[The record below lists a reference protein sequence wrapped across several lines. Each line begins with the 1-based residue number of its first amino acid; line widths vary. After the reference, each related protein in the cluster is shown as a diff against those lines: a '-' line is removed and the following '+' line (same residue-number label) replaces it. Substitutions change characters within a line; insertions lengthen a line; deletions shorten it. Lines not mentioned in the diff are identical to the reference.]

1 MSEQSTS
8 LLATSREP
16 GHSRQA
22 RRLRREGLVLGTVYG
37 GGKDP
42 VSFQIDARELRNT
55 LAHSSAV
62 LDLQIDGGS
71 AEPVVV
77 KENVRHPVSGET
89 MHVDLLRVDLN
100 VSIQAPV
107 TLELI
112 DVEESDVKTGGVLEN
127 TVQTL
132 TVEAK
137 PNDIP
142 DVIQHSIA
150 GLEMNGTVT
159 LGEIKAPAGVTIIGD
174 PELVIAAI
182 RVPRSMA
189 AFEAEVEAEF
199 ETETEVVGEGEEAA
213 AEGEGEEAAAEGDG
227 EEAAAEGK
235 AEDSSADGE

>member
-8 LLATSREP
+8 LLATGREP
-16 GHSRQA
+16 VGSRGA

-42 VSFQIDARELRNT
+42 VSFQIDARTLRNT

-62 LDLQIDGGS
+62 LDLQIDGGG

-77 KENVRHPVSGET
+77 KERVRHPVSGQT
-89 MHVDLLRVDLN
+89 MHLDLLRVDLDIA
-100 VSIQAPV
+100 IQTQVA
-107 TLELI
+107 LELI

-127 TVQTL
+127 PTHEL

-159 LGEIKAPAGVTIIGD
+159 LGEIKAPAGTTIIGD

-182 RVPRSMA
+182 RTPRAMLA
-189 AFEAEVEAEF
+189 AEDEVEL
-199 ETETEVVGEGEEAA
+199 ETAVVGEGEE
-213 AEGEGEEAAAEGDG
+213 GEGEAGESEAAAEGD
-227 EEAAAEGK
+227 AAE
-235 AEDSSADGE
+235 ASDGE

>member
-8 LLATSREP
+8 LLAASREP

-42 VSFQIDARELRNT
+42 VSFQVDARILRNT

-62 LDLQIDGGS
+62 LDLQIDS
-71 AEPVVV
+71 AAAEPVVV
-77 KENVRHPVSGET
+77 KERVRHPVSGET
-89 MHVDLLRVDLN
+89 MHLDLLRVDLDKP
-100 VSIQAPV
+100 IQALV
-107 TLELI
+107 LLELI
-112 DVEESDVKTGGVLEN
+112 NLEESDVKTGGILEN
-127 TVQTL
+127 TIREI

-150 GLEMNGTVT
+150 GLEINGTVT
-159 LGEIKAPAGVTIIGD
+159 LGDIKAPEGTTIIGD

-182 RVPRSMA
+182 RTSRGMLA
-189 AFEAEVEAEF
+189 ADAADELEL
-199 ETETEVVGEGEEAA
+199 ETEVVGEGGAGESEAEAAGDAEAA
-213 AEGEGEEAAAEGDG
+213 ADG
-227 EEAAAEGK
+227 E
-235 AEDSSADGE
+235 

>member
-8 LLATSREP
+8 LLAASREP

-42 VSFQIDARELRNT
+42 VSFQIDARILRNT

-62 LDLQIDGGS
+62 LDLQIDDAT

-77 KENVRHPVSGET
+77 KERVRHPVTGET

-107 TLELI
+107 LVELVDI
-112 DVEESDVKTGGVLEN
+112 DESDVKVGGVLEHSIQ
-127 TVQTL
+127 TV

-142 DVIQHSIA
+142 DVIHHSIA
-150 GLEMNGTVT
+150 GLEVGGTVS
-159 LGEIKAPAGVTIIGD
+159 LGDLKPPTGVTIVGD
-174 PELVIAAI
+174 PELVLAVI
-182 RVPRSMA
+182 RTSRSMMA
-189 AFEAEVEAEF
+189 AEDELEL
-199 ETETEVVGEGEEAA
+199 ETEVVGEGEGEA
-213 AEGEGEEAAAEGDG
+213 GEGEEGESEAAAEGD
-227 EEAAAEGK
+227 AAE
-235 AEDSSADGE
+235 ASDGE